1 MEFEVRQTLQ
11 KEDAFALTHVSMDR
25 KVKHKV
31 LNTAV
36 TGLGKFGFL
45 CRGVVRVCVGGVM
58 LWNAV
63 KDLPVFQ
70 VVHIVFL
77 LVGLLFAGHG
87 LWYLW
92 MALPRNAQKQI
103 ARFQPKVQTFQF
115 DDNAFILREDA
126 KTEYYSYDFYDIIE
140 DDAYYFLF
148 PNKGAEVVIK
158 KACFTYGDPA
168 GFADFI
174 QQKTGLTVQC
184 LK

>member
-1 MEFEVRQTLQ
+1 MEFEVRQTLE
-11 KEDAFALTHVSMDR
+11 KEDAYALVHISMDR

-31 LNTAV
+31 LNTAA
-36 TGLGKFGFL
+36 TGIGKFAFL
-45 CRGVVRVCVGGVM
+45 CRGIVRVCVGGMM
-58 LWNAV
+58 LWYAF
-63 KDLPVFQ
+63 KDLPEFQ

-103 ARFQPKVQTFQF
+103 ARFQPKAQTFQF
-115 DDNAFILREDA
+115 DDNAFILREEA

-148 PNKGAEVVIK
+148 SNKGAQTVLK
-158 KACFTYGDPA
+158 KACFTYGNS
-168 GFADFI
+168 ADFATFI
-174 QQKTGLTVQC
+174 MQKTGLPIRR
-184 LK
+184 LD